1 VLLSP
6 TRPTSDRRNV
16 AVLAAS
22 LFALAAG
29 EELWLAYMPAYLTA
43 LGASGLAV
51 GLYGSSRDLLDS
63 LYQYPGGWLAD
74 RYGRRRA
81 LMVFTALAT
90 AGYALS
96 AAATTWPV
104 VLLGTVGVMAWKAG
118 AFPTTFAVIGD
129 AVPRDRRS
137 AAFAVQSVLVRV
149 PRVISAPLGGLL
161 IASLGIL
168 LGIRVCLAFTV
179 LVGAAMLVVQRRHF
193 ADTPRPAKPVAS
205 GALRTLSPP
214 LRRLLAAECL
224 VRIGEGIAA
233 SFIVLYVTQV
243 RETAVFDYGVLYA
256 VQQSVAIALYLPAGR
271 LADLTGRRPLVA
283 ATFLFFAAFP
293 LAVRLAGSYP
303 ALVAAF
309 VIGGL
314 KEFGEPARKSLIVDL
329 APDDRRASA
338 VGSYYAIRNLLVV
351 PAGVL
356 GGLLW
361 QRSPELPLL
370 TAFAVSSLGLATF
383 LLIGDRERNGAG
395 PSDGPVTFSPRA
407 PTRPRPDGR
416 S

>member
-1 VLLSP
+1 VLPSP
-6 TRPTSDRRNV
+6 TLATRSASRNV

-43 LGASGLAV
+43 LGASGVVV

-81 LMVFTALAT
+81 LMIFTAVAT
-90 AGYALS
+90 AGYAVC
-96 AAATTWPV
+96 AAAATWPV
-104 VLLGTVGVMAWKAG
+104 VLLGVVGVMAWKAG

-129 AVPRDRRS
+129 AVPRNRRS

-149 PRVISAPLGGLL
+149 PRVISAPIGGLL

-168 LGIRVCLAFTV
+168 FGIRLCLGVTV
-179 LVGAAMLVVQRRHF
+179 LVGAAVLLVQHRFFLESPPPPTV
-193 ADTPRPAKPVAS
+193 APAT
-205 GALRTLSPP
+205 GRLRTLSPE
-214 LRRLLAAECL
+214 LRRLLFAECL

-243 RETAVFDYGVLYA
+243 RQVPVFDYGMLYA
-256 VQQSVAIALYLPAGR
+256 LQQTIAIALYLPAGR

-283 ATFLFFAAFP
+283 LTFFFFAAFP
-293 LAVRLAGSYP
+293 LGVRLAGNYP
-303 ALVAAF
+303 ALLFAF

-314 KEFGEPARKSLIVDL
+314 KEFGEPARKSMIVDL

-338 VGSYYAIRNLLVV
+338 VGSYYAVRNLLVV
-351 PAGVL
+351 PAGLL

-361 QRSPELPLL
+361 QQSPELPLL
-370 TAFAVSSLGLATF
+370 TAFGVSSLGLAVF
-383 LLIGDRERNGAG
+383 LFLAG
-395 PSDGPVTFSPRA
+395 KQELTRA
-407 PTRPRPDGR
+407 A
-416 S
+416 